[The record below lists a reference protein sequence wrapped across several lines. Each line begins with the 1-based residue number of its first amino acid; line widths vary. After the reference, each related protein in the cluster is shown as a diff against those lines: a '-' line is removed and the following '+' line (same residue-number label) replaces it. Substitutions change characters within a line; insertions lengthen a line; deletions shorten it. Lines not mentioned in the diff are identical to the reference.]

1 MKTRERILVTSLALF
16 NHHGE
21 PNITTIDISNEM
33 DISPGNLYYH
43 FQGKE
48 EIITELYLRYESEI
62 LELLDSPSRHSLAID
77 DYWLYLHLIFETIH
91 NYRFLYRDLLDL
103 LAKNQKI
110 KPRFTRVL
118 SKKRKT
124 FTEICEYLRD
134 ASYLVATDEEIGVLA
149 DNATVVATFWLNYE
163 VMRTKKGYDTR
174 YINQGIYQVICLVKP
189 YMTDDQQ
196 EILEKRSQIY
206 KSTVNF
212 PI

>member
-1 MKTRERILVTSLALF
+1 MKTRERILVTSLELF
-16 NHHGE
+16 NCNGE

-62 LELLDSPSRHSLAID
+62 VELLDSPSRHSLAID

-91 NYRFLYRDLLDL
+91 SYRFLYRDLLDL
-103 LAKNQKI
+103 LAKNKKI

-118 SKKRKT
+118 IKKRKT
-124 FTEICEYLRD
+124 FIEICEYLRD
-134 ASYLVATDEEIGVLA
+134 ASYLIASDDEIAVLA
-149 DNATVVATFWLNYE
+149 DNATVIATFWLNYE
-163 VMRTKKGYDTR
+163 VMRTKKGYDTC

-189 YMTDDQQ
+189 YMIDEQR
-196 EILEKRSQIY
+196 EILDKRSLIY
-206 KSTVNF
+206 KSSVSF
-212 PI
+212 PV

>member
-1 MKTRERILVTSLALF
+1 MKTRERILITSLELF
-16 NHHGE
+16 NSNGE

-62 LELLDSPSRHSLAID
+62 IELLDSPSRHSLAID

-91 NYRFLYRDLLDL
+91 SYRFLYRDLLDL

-124 FTEICEYLRD
+124 FIEICEYLRN
-134 ASYLVATDEEIGVLA
+134 AEYLVASDDDIAVLA
-149 DNATVVATFWLNYE
+149 DNATVIATFWLNYE
-163 VMRTKKGYDTR
+163 VMRTKKEYDTR

-189 YMTDDQQ
+189 YMIDEQR
-196 EILEKRSQIY
+196 EILEKRSLIY
-206 KSTVNF
+206 KSSVGF
-212 PI
+212 PA